1 MTIFTI
7 LGCYYFNLLLLKQP
21 WDIIVLG
28 DYWKKEAVST
38 WCQEIPETEGEVFEA
53 DPVVSVM
60 ILSKEES
67 AQLIRSYHYMPK
79 EIGQDVLYS
88 GKWN

>member
-1 MTIFTI
+1 
-7 LGCYYFNLLLLKQP
+7 LKQP
-21 WDIIVLG
+21 WSIIVLG
-28 DYWKKEAVST
+28 DYWKKEVVST

-67 AQLIRSYHYMPK
+67 AQLIRFYHHMPK
-79 EIGQDVLYS
+79 EIGQDVPYS
-88 GKWN
+88 GKWT